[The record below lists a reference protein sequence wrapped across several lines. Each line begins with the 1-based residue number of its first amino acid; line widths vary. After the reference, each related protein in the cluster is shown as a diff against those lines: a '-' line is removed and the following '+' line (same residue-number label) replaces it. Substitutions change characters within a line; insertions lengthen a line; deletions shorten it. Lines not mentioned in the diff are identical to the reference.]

1 MSKIPKEHITARVR
15 PITKDLI
22 KKSKYTS
29 GEMLDWAA
37 QQFTDPKELIQIKI
51 KNMEEKI
58 QNKKIDLIADEMEL
72 ENLQKMWVKL
82 NPESDE
88 CKELIHDLVETE
100 SKDYAEYL
108 YNSQG
113 TRSYNMLLSNRTA
126 KRGVMCVAEEKGLPK
141 NDFLKGVIEH
151 LKILCDT
158 QL

>member
-15 PITKDLI
+15 PITKVLI
-22 KKSKYTS
+22 KKSGYTS

-37 QQFTDPKELIQIKI
+37 QQFTNQKELVQIKI
-51 KNMEEKI
+51 KNVEEKI
-58 QNKKIDLIADEMEL
+58 QNKKIDLIAEEMEL
-72 ENLQKMWVKL
+72 EKLQKMWVKL

-88 CKELIHDLVETE
+88 CKELVHDLVETE

-113 TRSYNMLLSNRTA
+113 TRSYNMLLSNKIA
-126 KRGVMCVAEEKGLPK
+126 KSSLMTVAEEKGLPK
-141 NDFLKGVIEH
+141 EDFLKSVIEH

-158 QL
+158 QV

>member
-15 PITKDLI
+15 PTTKVLI
-22 KKSKYTS
+22 KKSKYTP

-37 QQFTDPKELIQIKI
+37 QQFTDEKELVKIKI
-51 KNMEEKI
+51 DGLEREI

-72 ENLQKMWVKL
+72 EKLQQMWIRL

-88 CKELIHDLVETE
+88 CKDLVQDLVETE

-113 TRSYNMLLSNRTA
+113 ERSYNMLLSNKTA
-126 KRGVMCVAEEKGLPK
+126 KHSLMTVAEEKGLPK
-141 NDFLKGVIEH
+141 EDFLKGVINH

-158 QL
+158 QV